1 MGVYLFCAEQ
11 KGILFLAVTGF
22 RDGEVHEI
30 VRGHSG
36 LDSFWVPIRGDA
48 RHSVSGCEPYAAII
62 CLGAFSTY
70 APRSCYGPFWVRT
83 GRACRGEKHACTGP
97 ARPSSKMSSAP
108 NFAARR
114 GSVEVRVSLPPSP
127 NKFLPRRVHCLS
139 RISLGLPLP
148 TVCHLPC
155 LSAMPCPAWV
165 RGSAWARNLGVPLSD
180 LRLLCGSIDGRGG
193 ESRNVHPKFYF
204 HVKTLAYLL
213 PAENRMRVYGGKTS
227 Q

>member
-114 GSVEVRVSLPPSP
+114 GSVEVRVSLPPFP

-155 LSAMPCPAWV
+155 LSA
-165 RGSAWARNLGVPLSD
+165 VPLSCMGPKVVHGRGPGGAP
-180 LRLLCGSIDGRGG
+180 LGPKAPLCVGGRGG
-193 ESRNVHPKFYF
+193 ESQDVHPIF
-204 HVKTLAYLL
+204 
-213 PAENRMRVYGGKTS
+213 
-227 Q
+227 